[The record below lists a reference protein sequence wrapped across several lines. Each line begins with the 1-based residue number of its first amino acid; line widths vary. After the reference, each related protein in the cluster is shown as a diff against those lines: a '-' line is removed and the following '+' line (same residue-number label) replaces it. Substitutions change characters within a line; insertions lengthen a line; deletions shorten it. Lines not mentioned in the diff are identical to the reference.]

1 MAAKDEVLINEMG
14 PSGGVR
20 FISST
25 YVWPEDA
32 KARLREI
39 MSEIFGWKR
48 QVVIDGVWVSNL
60 KRTLGVEVD
69 RVVRQALAN
78 NAPTVL
84 DLNSPRYDVCTDW
97 IIDKAIAELRQ
108 VETFND
114 GGGI

>member
-1 MAAKDEVLINEMG
+1 MSAKDEVLINEVG

-20 FISST
+20 FPSGT
-25 YVWPEDA
+25 YAWPEDA
-32 KARLREI
+32 NARLCEV

-48 QVVIDGVWVSNL
+48 QVVIDGVWVSTL
-60 KRTLGVEVD
+60 KRTLGIEVD

-78 NAPTVL
+78 NAHPVH
-84 DLNSPRYDVCTDW
+84 DLHSPRYDVCTDW